1 MSSALVSALR
11 EGCGYLEDEG
21 WHQTA
26 QLMTLAA
33 HEIERL
39 TERVQELEAQTGQ
52 RDLSEAARSIQIA
65 SGSRAMR

>member
-1 MSSALVSALR
+1 MTSALVSALR
-11 EGCGYLEDEG
+11 EGCGYLDDEG

-33 HEIERL
+33 HEIEAL

>member
-1 MSSALVSALR
+1 MSSALVSALC
-11 EGCGYLEDEG
+11 EGCGYLDDEG

-39 TERVQELEAQTGQ
+39 TDRVQELEAQTGQ

>member
-1 MSSALVSALR
+1 
-11 EGCGYLEDEG
+11 
-21 WHQTA
+21 
-26 QLMTLAA
+26 MTLAA